1 MQSMYVIVPRR
12 TDAES
17 EREYL
22 ERLEREAAR
31 VQADLST
38 FRQMIRIYLEEQDQ
52 PAKVPDC
59 ALPA

>member
-17 EREYL
+17 AREYL

-38 FRQMIRIYLEEQDQ
+38 FRQMIRIYLEAQDQ